1 MVTGGVRDDE
11 AASLRKLG
19 VKTIVNKADGIAAVV
34 EALRQALQ
42 RRKAA

>member
-1 MVTGGVRDDE
+1 
-11 AASLRKLG
+11 

-42 RRKAA
+42 RREAA